1 MCREVK
7 GGKKTGWFDQSQ
19 RAERSV
25 LCGRGG
31 CFVLLS
37 ETTFIFRKLNIKS
50 ILNLFIQNPH
60 EETLCETTEG
70 SNYWKTPSK
79 LDQS

>member
-19 RAERSV
+19 RAERSI
-25 LCGRGG
+25 LWEGG
-31 CFVLLS
+31 CFVPLS

-70 SNYWKTPSK
+70 
-79 LDQS
+79 